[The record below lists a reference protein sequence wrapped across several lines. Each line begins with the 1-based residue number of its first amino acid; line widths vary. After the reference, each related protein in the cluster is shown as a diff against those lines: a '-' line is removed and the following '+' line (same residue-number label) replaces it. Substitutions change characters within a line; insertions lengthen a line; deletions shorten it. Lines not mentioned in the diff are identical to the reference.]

1 MCQAVGMSE
10 RVEKPSM
17 VRRLADMPANGAS
30 RESMEPEKLAK
41 LKIGQERESTM
52 GGKRRRR
59 WLVLILA
66 LVILSAGA
74 FLVFRSGFLASTTPV
89 QLTTVGLVFPSQAL
103 TDFNASGYVVAQR
116 RASVASKA
124 TGRLERLAVQEGSRV
139 SAGDV
144 LAELENADL
153 RAEYA
158 QVAAQLGAARADLIK
173 AETEHRTA
181 ARNFR
186 RYRNLWEQ
194 EVVAQVDYETAE
206 DRHRRAVAAEDA
218 AKAAIQSLEAAL
230 LRAEVLLGYTVIRAP
245 FDGVILTKNA
255 DVGEVVAPFG
265 SSLNAKAAVVT
276 MADLASLMVQADVS
290 ESFLPRVKV
299 GQACEVQLDALPDT
313 RFSGRVN
320 TIVPTA
326 DRTKGT
332 VMVKVAFDRLDPRIL
347 PEMSA
352 KIAFLTR
359 PLSEAEHQPQLGV
372 HRDVITQRQGGQ
384 GLFRIVGDRA
394 EWIPLPELAFQG
406 DYVLPGEVLKAGE
419 QVVLKPAKALNAGDR
434 VHAAE

>member
-1 MCQAVGMSE
+1 
-10 RVEKPSM
+10 
-17 VRRLADMPANGAS
+17 
-30 RESMEPEKLAK
+30 MEPEKLAK
-41 LKIGQERESTM
+41 LKIGQERESTR

-173 AETEHRTA
+173 AETERRTA

-372 HRDVITQRQGGQ
+372 HREVITQRQGGQ
-384 GLFRIVGDRA
+384 GLFRITGDRA

>member
-1 MCQAVGMSE
+1 
-10 RVEKPSM
+10 
-17 VRRLADMPANGAS
+17 
-30 RESMEPEKLAK
+30 MEPEKLAK
-41 LKIGQERESTM
+41 LKIGQERESTR

-89 QLTTVGLVFPSQAL
+89 QLTTVGLVFPAQAL

-194 EVVAQVDYETAE
+194 EVVAQVDY
-206 DRHRRAVAAEDA
+206 
-218 AKAAIQSLEAAL
+218 
-230 LRAEVLLGYTVIRAP
+230 
-245 FDGVILTKNA
+245 
-255 DVGEVVAPFG
+255 
-265 SSLNAKAAVVT
+265 
-276 MADLASLMVQADVS
+276 
-290 ESFLPRVKV
+290 
-299 GQACEVQLDALPDT
+299 
-313 RFSGRVN
+313 
-320 TIVPTA
+320 
-326 DRTKGT
+326 
-332 VMVKVAFDRLDPRIL
+332 
-347 PEMSA
+347 
-352 KIAFLTR
+352 
-359 PLSEAEHQPQLGV
+359 
-372 HRDVITQRQGGQ
+372 
-384 GLFRIVGDRA
+384 
-394 EWIPLPELAFQG
+394 
-406 DYVLPGEVLKAGE
+406 
-419 QVVLKPAKALNAGDR
+419 
-434 VHAAE
+434 